1 MKVAFPRS
9 VRRLLLVLAALVAV
23 GYGAAAVWLMS
34 QETSLVFKAGR
45 QLGPARP
52 KAPFQQVDLP
62 RADGLRQ
69 FAWVMPNGDA
79 AIDRPWVLYLH
90 GNAATISHR
99 TNIVRYEQLRALG
112 VNLLAPEYRGYG
124 GLEGTPTEQG
134 LYADARVAYDYLRTT
149 KQIPSDRIVVYGWS
163 LGGAV
168 AVHLAS
174 EVRQAGVILEGAPA
188 SLVGIGQAQYPLFPI
203 RLLMRNPFD
212 AILRVGQITSP
223 LLFLH
228 SPEDT
233 IVPFNQGRQ
242 LFEAARATKTFIE
255 IRGGHVNSAELDG
268 RVFFGAVRKFLHAT
282 VLAADQPAVSLH

>member
-1 MKVAFPRS
+1 VSATPRWS
-9 VRRLLLVLAALVAV
+9 VRRLLLALVTLIVV

-52 KAPFQQVDLP
+52 KSPFEQIDLP
-62 RADGLRQ
+62 RSDGLKQ
-69 FAWVMPNGDA
+69 FAWVMPNADDA
-79 AIDRPWVLYLH
+79 TDRPWVLYLH
-90 GNAATISHR
+90 GNAATVSQR
-99 TNIVRYEQLRALG
+99 TNIYRYEQLRALG
-112 VNLLAPEYRGYG
+112 VNVFAPEYRGYG
-124 GLEGTPTEQG
+124 GLDGTPTERG
-134 LYADARVAYDYLRTT
+134 LYADARVAYDYLRAAR
-149 KQIPSDRIVVYGWS
+149 QIPADRIVVYGWS

-212 AILRVGQITSP
+212 AVLRVGQITSP

-233 IVPFNQGRQ
+233 IVPFGQGRQ
-242 LFEAARATKTFIE
+242 LFDAARASKTFVE

-268 RVFFGAVRKFLHAT
+268 RVFFGAISKFLHAT
-282 VLAADQPAVSLH
+282 VLTLNQPAPVLH

>member
-1 MKVAFPRS
+1 MRDTARRS
-9 VRRLLLVLAALVAV
+9 VRRLLILLAALIAI

-34 QETSLVFKAGR
+34 QETRLVFKAGR

-52 KAPFQQVDLP
+52 TTPFEQVDLP
-62 RADGLRQ
+62 RPDGLHQ
-69 FAWVMPNGDA
+69 FAWVMPSA
-79 AIDRPWVLYLH
+79 EHSAERPWVLYLH

-99 TNIVRYEQLRALG
+99 TNIYRYEQLRALG
-112 VNLLAPEYRGYG
+112 VNVLAPEYRGYG
-124 GLEGTPTEQG
+124 GLEGTPTEHG
-134 LYADARVAYDYLRTT
+134 LYADARVGYEYLHTT
-149 KQIPSDRIVVYGWS
+149 KQIPPDRIVVYGWS

-228 SPEDT
+228 SPEDV
-233 IVPFNQGRQ
+233 IVPFGQGRE
-242 LFEAARATKTFIE
+242 LFEAARASKTFVE
-255 IRGGHVNSAELDG
+255 IRGGHVNSAEIDTS
-268 RVFFGAVRKFLHAT
+268 VFFGAVHKFLNAT
-282 VLAADQPAVSLH
+282 VLAAQ